1 MSGARPEDWI
11 RPEIQA
17 LSAYHVAP
25 AQGLIKL
32 DAMENPYDWPP
43 ELVSAWLEELRP
55 VALNR
60 YPDPAAQDLSTAL
73 RAVMA
78 IPPEADLLLGNG
90 SDELLQ
96 ILALAVGGPGR
107 VILAPEPGFAMY
119 RLLAQIAGAQFVGV
133 PLRGDGF
140 ELDLHAMGE
149 AIERHRPALI
159 LLAYPNNPT
168 GNLFDPQAIRQILAW
183 APGLVVID
191 EAYEPFAQTSFMN
204 ELGAYPQLL
213 ILRTLSKLG
222 LAGLRLGLLLG
233 DRAWLAQLDKLRLPY
248 NINVL
253 TQQTARFALRH
264 WPVFLG
270 QAQVIRHERGL
281 LQQELMRFPQL
292 TTYPSRANF
301 ILFRT
306 PAQQAAAIH
315 AGLMARGVLIKCLHG
330 VHPQLADCL
339 RVTVGKPEENKRFIT
354 ALADIMSQDK
364 LVTEGLD
371 IL

>member
-1 MSGARPEDWI
+1 MSGGRPEDWI

-32 DAMENPYDWPP
+32 DAMENPYGWPP
-43 ELVSAWLEELRP
+43 ELVSAWLEELRH

-60 YPDPAAQDLSTAL
+60 YPDPTAQDLSVAL
-73 RAVMA
+73 RTVMA
-78 IPPEADLLLGNG
+78 IPAETDLLLGNG

-119 RLLAQIAGAQFVGV
+119 RLLAQVAGAQFVGV
-133 PLRGDGF
+133 PLRDDGF
-140 ELDLHAMGE
+140 ELDLPAMGE
-149 AIERHRPALI
+149 AIARHRPALI

-191 EAYEPFAQTSFMN
+191 EAYEPFAQSSFMD
-204 ELGAYPQLL
+204 ELGAHPQLL

-253 TQQTARFALRH
+253 TQRTASFALRH
-264 WPVFLG
+264 WPVFLA
-270 QAQVIRHERGL
+270 QAQEIRQAREQ
-281 LQQELMRFPQL
+281 LQQALMRLPQL
-292 TTYPSRANF
+292 TVHPSRANF

-306 PAQQAAAIH
+306 PAQQAVAIH

-339 RVTVGKPEENKRFIT
+339 RVTVGTPEENAHFLA
-354 ALADIMSQDK
+354 ALADV
-364 LVTEGLD
+364 LGR
-371 IL
+371 

>member
-1 MSGARPEDWI
+1 MSASRPEEWI

-32 DAMENPYDWPP
+32 DAMENPYGWPP
-43 ELVSAWLEELRP
+43 ELVSAWLEDLRR

-60 YPDPAAQDLSTAL
+60 YPDPAAQDLAAAL
-73 RAVMA
+73 RQVMA
-78 IPPEADLLLGNG
+78 IPSETGLLLGNG

-96 ILALAVGGPGR
+96 ILTLAVGGPGR
-107 VILAPEPGFAMY
+107 VIMAPEPGFAMY
-119 RLLAQIAGAQFVGV
+119 RLLAQVAGAKFVGI
-133 PLRGDGF
+133 PLLADSF
-140 ELDLHAMGE
+140 ELDLQAMAE
-149 AIERHRPALI
+149 AIAQHRPALI

-168 GNLFDPQAIRQILAW
+168 GNLFDPQAIRKILEW

-191 EAYEPFAQTSFMN
+191 EAYEPFAQASFMS
-204 ELGAYPQLL
+204 ELAQHPHLL

-222 LAGLRLGLLLG
+222 LAGLRLGLLMG
-233 DRAWLAQLDKLRLPY
+233 DESWLAQLDKLRLPY

-264 WPVFLG
+264 WPVFLA
-270 QAQVIRHERGL
+270 QAQEIRHQRSL

-292 TTYPSRANF
+292 TVYRSRANF

-306 PAQQAAAIH
+306 PARLATVIH
-315 AGLMARGVLIKCLHG
+315 TELLARGILIKCLHG
-330 VHPQLADCL
+330 AHPQLADCL
-339 RVTVGKPEENKRFIT
+339 RVTVGTPEENERFIA
-354 ALADIMSQDK
+354 ALADILNGDK
-364 LVTEGLD
+364 LVAQGLD
-371 IL
+371 IS